1 MGSFKDVYRM
11 TDQWHIES
19 WDEDLYRHYK
29 KKWMKYIK
37 EDDDVDFSSSVLAK
51 QPTIRGED

>member
-1 MGSFKDVYRM
+1 M

-19 WDEDLYRHYK
+19 WNEDLYRHYK

-37 EDDDVDFSSSVLAK
+37 EDEDVDFSSSVLAK